1 MRASFGGLC
10 LLALAGRAEA
20 AEPRRR
26 FTIPAQPYADALI
39 DLAVQADIS
48 LLGASAC
55 GTTGRTSLRGTYTL
69 DDALRRLLTGAPCD
83 YRIIDARTVRITP
96 AAASSPPAHQV
107 TAAAPLVAELMVT
120 ARKRPERLDSLP
132 AGVSA
137 LSGEQLRATGSEDTR
152 DTAGQLVG
160 VTMTNLGPGRD
171 KLVMRGLS
179 DGAFTG
185 RARSTVGTYLD
196 DTPIN
201 YNAPNPDLLLVDL
214 ERVEALRGPQGAL
227 YGSGALAGV
236 YRMVTN
242 KPDPTTLAAGLTG
255 ESAWTKGGSPSREIE
270 GFLNAPLVQD
280 RAAVRAVAYYDLQGG
295 YLDDV
300 ALRLSDVDK
309 TTRVGGRLAARVQVS
324 DAWQVDA
331 SAAIQ
336 RLRSSDTQYTTAGLR
351 PGLRSNRTREAHD
364 NDFALGSLVVNGDL
378 GFAKLASSTGYV
390 RHDFASQYF
399 ATAATSDILSI
410 FPVSVN
416 DLGVYSERTR
426 IRRLVQ
432 DLVLTS
438 TGDGK
443 FRWLAGVYGSVSKE
457 RTPSSLL
464 VRQTSGLLNEVYS
477 ENRNDKVKDFAVYGE
492 ASYSFAQ
499 GWTASAGGRLFRT
512 HLRTTS
518 DIVVAFP
525 GQSRTVIGAPTY
537 KGFSPKLSL
546 QYEFADGPLIYG
558 LFSEG
563 YRAGGINSTGFSNIR
578 TVRASFVPDR
588 LRNYEIGAKGRYFD
602 GRLAIR
608 AAAFYDRWTDI
619 QSDQYRQSGL
629 AYTANVGDARI
640 VGLETEVAYDFDF
653 GLSLQ
658 ANALF
663 AEPKFTRTNP
673 DFSPTSL
680 DTGLPGAPRASGG
693 FLARYERPLD
703 DAFTLRLIAE
713 ASYIGPSRLTFE
725 PSTTTRTGAFVE
737 ARLSAEIA
745 ARRWSAGVFVTNP
758 TNDQGDTFAYGNP
771 FTFGKVRQV
780 TPQRP
785 RTIGL
790 RLGAAF

>member
-26 FTIPAQPYADALI
+26 FSIPAQTYADALI

-55 GTTGRTSLRGTYTL
+55 GTTGRTSLRGTYTVEE
-69 DDALRRLLTGAPCD
+69 ALRRLLTGAPCD
-83 YRIIDARTVRITP
+83 YRIVDAGTVRITP

-107 TAAAPLVAELMVT
+107 AAAAPLVAELMVT

-137 LSGEQLRATGSEDTR
+137 LSGEQLRATGSDDTR

-214 ERVEALRGPQGAL
+214 ERVETLRGPQGAL

-242 KPDPTTLAAGLTG
+242 KPDASTLAAGVTG
-255 ESAWTKGGSPSREIE
+255 ETAWTKGGSPSREIE

-300 ALRLSDVDK
+300 ALRLSDVDR
-309 TTRVGGRLAARVQVS
+309 TTRVGGRLATRVEVS

-364 NDFALGSLVVNGDL
+364 NDFALGSLAVNGDL
-378 GFAKLASSTGYV
+378 GFAKLVSSTGYV
-390 RHDFASQYF
+390 RHDFASQYN
-399 ATAATSDILSI
+399 ATAETSDILNI

-416 DLGVYSERTR
+416 DIGVYAERTR

-432 DLVLTS
+432 DVVLTS
-438 TGDGK
+438 AGEGK
-443 FRWLAGVYGSVSKE
+443 FRWLGGVYGSVSKE

-464 VRQTSGLLNEVYS
+464 VRQASGQLNEIYN

-492 ASYSFAQ
+492 ASYSFAE

-512 HLRTTS
+512 HLRTNS

-525 GQSRTVIGAPTY
+525 GQSRTVEGVRTY

-546 QYEFADGPLIYG
+546 QYEFASGPLIYG

-563 YRAGGINSTGFSNIR
+563 YRAGGINSTGLSKILDQ
-578 TVRASFVPDR
+578 RASFLPDR
-588 LRNYEIGAKGRYFD
+588 LKNYEFGAKGRFLD
-602 GRLAIR
+602 GRLAVR

-619 QSDQYRQSGL
+619 QSDQYRPSGL

-640 VGLETEVAYDFDF
+640 IGLETEVAFDTDF

-663 AEPKFTRTNP
+663 AEPKFIRTNP
-673 DFSPTSL
+673 DFAKQPL
-680 DTGLPGAPRASGG
+680 DSGLPGAPRTSGG
-693 FLARYERPLD
+693 FLARYERALD

-745 ARRWSAGVFVTNP
+745 AQRWSVGVFVTNP

-785 RTIGL
+785 RTIGV

>member
-1 MRASFGGLC
+1 MRASLGGLC
-10 LLALAGRAEA
+10 LLALTGRAEA
-20 AEPRRR
+20 ADARRR
-26 FTIPAQPYADALI
+26 FSIPPQPYADALI

-55 GTTGRTSLRGTYTL
+55 GAAGRASLRGTYTL
-69 DDALRRLLTGAPCD
+69 DEALRRLLTGAPCD
-83 YRIIDARTVRITP
+83 YRIVDAGTVRITP

-137 LSGEQLRATGSEDTR
+137 LSGEQLRATGSDDTR
-152 DTAGQLVG
+152 DTTGQLVG

-201 YNAPNPDLLLVDL
+201 YNAPNPDLVLVDL
-214 ERVEALRGPQGAL
+214 ERVETLRGPQGAL

-236 YRMVTN
+236 YRMVAN
-242 KPDPTTLAAGLTG
+242 KPDPSTLAAGITG
-255 ESAWTKGGSPSREIE
+255 EYARTKGGSPSREIE

-280 RAAVRAVAYYDLQGG
+280 RVAARAVAYYDLQGG

-300 ALRLSDVDK
+300 ALRLSDVDQ
-309 TTRVGGRLAARVQVS
+309 TTRVGGRLAARAQVS
-324 DAWQVDA
+324 DNWQVDI

-336 RLRSSDTQYTTAGLR
+336 RLRSSDTQYTTAGLG

-364 NDFALGSLVVNGDL
+364 NDFALGSVAVNGDL
-378 GFAKLASSTGYV
+378 GFARLASSTGYV
-390 RHDFASQYF
+390 RHDFASQYN
-399 ATAATSDILSI
+399 ATAARSDILNI
-410 FPVSVN
+410 FTVSEN
-416 DLGVYSERTR
+416 DVGVYSERTR

-443 FRWLAGVYGSVSKE
+443 LHWLAGFYGSVSKE

-464 VRQTSGLLNEVYS
+464 VRQESGLLNEVYS
-477 ENRNDKVKDFAVYGE
+477 ENRNDKVKDLAVYGE
-492 ASYSFAQ
+492 GSYSFAP

-512 HLRTTS
+512 RLRTIS
-518 DIVVAFP
+518 DIVVAVP
-525 GQSRTVIGAPTY
+525 GQSRTVVASDTY
-537 KGFSPKLSL
+537 QGFSPKLSL
-546 QYEFADGPLIYG
+546 QYEFGDGLLIYG

-563 YRAGGINSTGFSNIR
+563 YRAGGSNSTGFSNIHAPRR
-578 TVRASFVPDR
+578 TFAPDR
-588 LRNYEIGAKGRYFD
+588 LRNYELGAKGRYLD
-602 GRLAIR
+602 GRLVVR
-608 AAAFYDRWTDI
+608 AAAFYDRWLDI
-619 QSDQYRQSGL
+619 QSDQYRPSGL

-640 VGLETEVAYDFDF
+640 LGLETEIAYDFDF

-658 ANALF
+658 ANALA
-663 AEPKFTRTNP
+663 AEPRFTRTNP
-673 DFSPTSL
+673 DFSPTPL
-680 DTGLPGAPRASGG
+680 DSGLPGAPRTSGG
-693 FLARYERPLD
+693 FLARYERPLS
-703 DAFTLRLIAE
+703 DAFTLRLIGE
-713 ASYIGPSRLTFE
+713 ASYVGPSRLTFE

-737 ARLSAEIA
+737 TRLSAEIA
-745 ARRWSAGVFVTNP
+745 TRRWSAAVFVNNP
-758 TNDQGDTFAYGNP
+758 ANDQGDTFAYGNP

-785 RTIGL
+785 RTVGL